1 MDTAKLQKP
10 RFSENH
16 ARSETPGNTCDS
28 LDSRLLDLMENLTS
42 DLFDELDD
50 FLFSSVRPDALV
62 DDSPQIK
69 LIREYR
75 NKKRLFESQF
85 LSFIREVLDGS
96 SLAESLDNA
105 VSSPFRTPNNG
116 NSVFE
121 NMEID
126 LALERMQRKALRRHS
141 AQIRN
146 FEDLHLG
153 GEENQTALIRA
164 DTLECFATLILQALS
179 ISHGVFRVSLEN
191 RLVFLKLFERLFLL
205 QMEQLTS
212 CWLSSRERNES
223 QNFAD
228 QLAESLGHISETDQR
243 IGFGQLATDKHIR
256 ADCGKHRGTKK
267 LVALI
272 DELIDGWCR
281 NSELG
286 ESIELMLREDW
297 RAVMYVVAVNKG
309 TESQEWREA
318 ARTIELLMQ
327 RMTLDFSAE
336 IDQSE
341 DDSLLNRLRLGLDL
355 IQKPATEK
363 QEILSVL
370 QNLFGIDD
378 NDHCTPKISG
388 NRKHRIDDI
397 LSSTF
402 ASFSEA
408 GRKILDRD
416 DLDDF
421 IELLGDDQQQAI
433 AELDDETIS
442 MDYYLNLVNSMADT
456 SLANLSILGSE
467 GKCRIEKSASID
479 GSYRVLD
486 QNGRVLLTRGRIG
499 LAVSLRAGEIK
510 LEGQQDY
517 LRSRAARSH

>member
-16 ARSETPGNTCDS
+16 ARSETPGSPCDS
-28 LDSRLLDLMENLTS
+28 LDSKLLDLMENLTFQ
-42 DLFDELDD
+42 LFDELDD
-50 FLFSSVRPDALV
+50 SLFSSVRPGALV

-75 NKKRLFESQF
+75 NKKRLFEGQF
-85 LSFIREVLDGS
+85 LSFIREVLEGS
-96 SLAESLDNA
+96 SVAESLDNA
-105 VSSPFRTPNNG
+105 VSSQFRMPNQG

-121 NMEID
+121 KMEID

-141 AQIRN
+141 TQIRN
-146 FEDLHLG
+146 FEDLRLG
-153 GEENQTALIRA
+153 GEENQTALIRTE
-164 DTLECFATLILQALS
+164 TLECLATLILQALS

-205 QMEQLTS
+205 QMEQLSS
-212 CWLSSRERNES
+212 CERNES

-228 QLAESLGHISETDQR
+228 QLEASLVHISEADQR
-243 IGFGQLATDKHIR
+243 IGFGQIATDEHIR
-256 ADCGKHRGTKK
+256 ADSGKHRGTKK

-281 NSELG
+281 NSELD
-286 ESIELMLREDW
+286 ESIESMLREDW
-297 RAVMYVVAVNKG
+297 RAVMYLVAVNKG

-327 RMTLDFSAE
+327 RMTLDFSAK

-355 IQKPATEK
+355 IQKPATEQ

-370 QNLFGIDD
+370 QNLFGRED

-397 LSSTF
+397 RSSTF

-421 IELLGDDQQQAI
+421 IELLGDDQEQAI
-433 AELDDETIS
+433 AELDDEAIS

-456 SLANLSILGSE
+456 SRANLSILGSE

-486 QNGRVLLTRGRIG
+486 QNGRVLLIRGRIG

-517 LRSRAARSH
+517 QRSRAARSH